1 MVKARRVKEPV
12 RMKACEMYAYGKINL
27 GLDIT
32 GRREDGYHEVS
43 MIMQSVRLHDT
54 LMFIRTRSPKIV
66 ISTDARFVPCG
77 EGNLIYKAIELVRS
91 EYGLKDGVRVSLKKR
106 LPVAAGMAGGSSDAA
121 ATIKAMNRLF
131 DLNMSAE
138 RMAELGVRIG
148 ADVPYCLM
156 GGTALAQ
163 GIGEKLTA
171 LPDMPKCHI
180 VLVKP
185 PIGIST
191 PAAYKKYDEIE
202 TGIEHPDIEAMI
214 GAIERKEYDGVCSLL
229 GNVLQAVTEPE
240 NPVITEIR
248 EQMKKLGADG
258 VLMSGSGPT
267 VFGLFSEKRTAE
279 RAYYRFKGG
288 EFSKGTF
295 ITEPYGQS
303 GNRKKS

>member
-1 MVKARRVKEPV
+1 MVNVRKVKEPV

-54 LMFIRTRSPKIV
+54 LMFFRTRSPKIV
-66 ISTDARFVPCG
+66 ICTDARFVPSG

-91 EYGLKDGVRVSLKKR
+91 EYGLTDGVRVSLKKR
-106 LPVAAGMAGGSSDAA
+106 LPVSAGMAGGSSDAA

-131 DLNMSAE
+131 DLHMSDE
-138 RMAELGVRIG
+138 RMAELGVKIG

-156 GGTALAQ
+156 GGTALAE

-191 PAAYKKYDEIE
+191 PAAYKKYDELGTE
-202 TGIEHPDIEAMI
+202 VTHPDISAMI
-214 GAIERKEYDGVCSLL
+214 GAIENRDLSGVCSLL
-229 GNVLQAVTEPE
+229 GNVLQSVTEPE
-240 NPVITEIR
+240 NPVITEIK
-248 EQMKKLGADG
+248 EQMKELGADG

-267 VFGLFSEKRTAE
+267 VFGLFGERRAAE

-295 ITEPYGQS
+295 LTEPFG
-303 GNRKKS
+303 RPRTMKKS